1 MAAVQIDCPSKDLF
15 YKEAEGD
22 DGKERR
28 LKRGMGAENEREGE
42 FKQPPCS
49 LYGWSC

>member
-22 DGKERR
+22 DGERR
-28 LKRGMGAENEREGE
+28 ETAQEWDGRGE
-42 FKQPPCS
+42 
-49 LYGWSC
+49 